1 MEIGAEQILQLRAIA
16 QEYDNF
22 QCVECAQAIQ
32 DYLVAQGIR
41 GKRIKLYTGLASKW
55 DENIYDD
62 IIEDVISVNGRH
74 EGISIAIAEIETV
87 YDNIHPNGIPRDEW
101 IANLQFDSKVRLGNQ
116 FQVTENEF

>member
-1 MEIGAEQILQLRAIA
+1 MEISAEQILQLQAIA
-16 QEYDNF
+16 QEYENF
-22 QCVECAQAIQ
+22 QCIECAQAIQ

-74 EGISIAIAEIETV
+74 EGVSITNNGIEIV
-87 YDNIHPNGIPRDEW
+87 YDNIHPNGLLRDEW
-101 IANLQFDSKVRLGNQ
+101 IANLQFDSKVRLGGQ
-116 FQVTENEF
+116 FQVTEEEF